1 MSQADIIWTVGLTGL
16 VSGVVVFFLIGR
28 FLPDIVGWIGLV
40 IGTVFLV
47 DYAWPT
53 SFLGIRYSNELTA
66 SGVYLSG
73 LDEVVEAG
81 FFGVPTLL
89 GSTASWYWGRVLRR
103 RVSNAD

>member
-28 FLPDIVGWIGLV
+28 FLPDLFGWAGLT
-40 IGTVFLV
+40 IGTVFLL

-66 SGVYLSG
+66 SGVYASHI
-73 LDEVVEAG
+73 DEAVEAMA
-81 FFGVPTLL
+81 FGVPTLL
-89 GSTASWYWGRVLRR
+89 GSAASWYWGRVLRR
-103 RVSNAD
+103 RVPNAD